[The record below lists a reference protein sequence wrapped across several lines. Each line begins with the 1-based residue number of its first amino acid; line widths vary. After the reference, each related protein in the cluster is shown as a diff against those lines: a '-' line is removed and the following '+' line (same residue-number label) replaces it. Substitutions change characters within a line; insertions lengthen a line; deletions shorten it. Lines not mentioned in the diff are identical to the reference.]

1 MGLGREHVQEVLDP
15 SRPEADVALRMDAAV
30 DGFGRGGGVDVA
42 EVDVAEVDVA
52 GVDVAGVDVAG
63 VDVAGRDVVGRDV
76 VGRDVA
82 GRDVAREVWGKWLVF
97 VVSLDR
103 VSRRRMGEGWRHP
116 DVARGWR

>member
-1 MGLGREHVQEVLDP
+1 MQEVLDP

-30 DGFGRGGGVDVA
+30 DGFGRGSGVDVA

>member
-42 EVDVAEVDVA
+42 EVDVAGVDVAEVDVA

-63 VDVAGRDVVGRDV
+63 VDVAGRDV

>member
-42 EVDVAEVDVA
+42 EVDVA
-52 GVDVAGVDVAG
+52 GVDVA
-63 VDVAGRDVVGRDV
+63 GRDV

>member
-1 MGLGREHVQEVLDP
+1 MQEVLDP

-30 DGFGRGGGVDVA
+30 DGFGRGSGVDVA

-52 GVDVAGVDVAG
+52 GVDVAGVDVA
-63 VDVAGRDVVGRDV
+63 GRDV

>member
-52 GVDVAGVDVAG
+52 EVDVAGVDVAGVDVAGVDVAG
-63 VDVAGRDVVGRDV
+63 VDVAGRGVV
-76 VGRDVA
+76 

>member
-63 VDVAGRDVVGRDV
+63 RDV

>member
-42 EVDVAEVDVA
+42 EVDVA
-52 GVDVAGVDVAG
+52 G
-63 VDVAGRDVVGRDV
+63 VDVAGRDVAGRDV

>member
-1 MGLGREHVQEVLDP
+1 MWLC
-15 SRPEADVALRMDAAV
+15 MDAAV
-30 DGFGRGGGVDVA
+30 DGFGRGGG
-42 EVDVAEVDVA
+42 VDVAEVDVA

-63 VDVAGRDVVGRDV
+63 VDVAGRDVAGRDVAGRDVVGRDV
-76 VGRDVA
+76 VGRDVAGRDVA